1 MTRRLHW
8 LPAALAA
15 ALVLP
20 VSGCADALDALTSH
34 ARPVAEVAGEDLSV
48 EEVATLMA
56 DSPVP
61 DSALTANWAAQI
73 GRLWTD
79 YVSIVRLYQAP
90 DTTLALDYDALLA
103 DAGYYAALSVAH
115 YRDSV
120 VLAGLEPTD
129 EELRAWF
136 VETEPLTRLDVRR
149 IRLGVP
155 EGASGAQRDSLFS
168 EARRLRERVAAGAD
182 FIEVARA
189 ASDEPAAARGQVLA
203 YQGHPD
209 FPPAADSVVFDLEP
223 GQISPVVATDEEMV
237 FYRVERRRSPEF
249 EAVEDILRRELVE
262 QRRERRLADAA
273 DSLLEN
279 SRRIVADGAEDIAR
293 RVATSSDMAAGRVSG
308 SLRLVR
314 YDGGAYTVSELRQL
328 FRARPDLRQR
338 FEEAEDEELGVFLYQ
353 LAGDEV
359 LVQAA
364 SRSGV
369 VLPDSARAALRLG
382 LAGQLAKIASRM
394 DVSHALVTNPAFDVT
409 RESRRFVEVV
419 LNRGTPVPLP
429 TEFRPLLDQRFPSRV
444 DERSAE
450 AAARQAREQ
459 RGLSLE
465 LDEAPTPE
473 EHGEPHDAA
482 DDGTTDDAATDDDAS
497 QDDGAD
503 DDAADDAGTER
514 IS

>member
-15 ALVLP
+15 ALFLP
-20 VSGCADALDALTSH
+20 VSGCADALDALTAH
-34 ARPVAEVAGEDLSV
+34 ARPVAEIAGEDLSV
-48 EEVATLMA
+48 DEVATLMA
-56 DSPVP
+56 ESPVP

-73 GRLWTD
+73 GRLWAD
-79 YVSIVRLYQAP
+79 YVSLVRLYQAP
-90 DTTLALDYDALLA
+90 DTTLALDYDVLLA
-103 DAGYYAALSVAH
+103 DAGYYAALSVAR

-120 VLAGLEPTD
+120 VLAGLEPTED
-129 EELRAWF
+129 EVRRWF
-136 VETEPLTRLDVRR
+136 AETEPLTRLDVRR

-155 EGASGAQRDSLFS
+155 EGASEAQRDSVFS
-168 EARRLRERVAAGAD
+168 DARRLRERVAAGAD

-203 YQGHPD
+203 YQGHAD
-209 FPPAADSVVFDLEP
+209 FSPAADSVVFDLEP

-237 FYRVERRRSPEF
+237 FYRLERRRTPEF
-249 EAVEDILRRELVE
+249 ETVEDILRRELVA

-273 DSLLEN
+273 DSLLRN
-279 SRRIVADGAEDIAR
+279 SRRIVADGAENIAR
-293 RVATSSDMAAGRVSG
+293 RVASASDMAAGRVSG

-314 YDGGAYTVSELRQL
+314 YEGGAYTVSELRQL
-328 FRARPDLRQR
+328 FRARPDLRSR
-338 FEEAEDEELGVFLYQ
+338 FEEADDEDLGVFLYQ

-359 LVQAA
+359 LVGAA
-364 SRSGV
+364 AESGIG
-369 VLPDSARAALRLG
+369 LPDSARAALRVG
-382 LAGQLAKIASRM
+382 LAGQLASIARRM
-394 DVSHALVTNPAFDVT
+394 DVSHELVTNPAFDVP
-409 RESRRFVEVV
+409 RESRRFIEVV

-459 RGLSLE
+459 RGLSFELE
-465 LDEAPTPE
+465 EASEPA
-473 EHGEPHDAA
+473 EHGEPHDADDDDEA
-482 DDGTTDDAATDDDAS
+482 DADADATDA
-497 QDDGAD
+497 GATA
-503 DDAADDAGTER
+503 DDAADDAGTEQ